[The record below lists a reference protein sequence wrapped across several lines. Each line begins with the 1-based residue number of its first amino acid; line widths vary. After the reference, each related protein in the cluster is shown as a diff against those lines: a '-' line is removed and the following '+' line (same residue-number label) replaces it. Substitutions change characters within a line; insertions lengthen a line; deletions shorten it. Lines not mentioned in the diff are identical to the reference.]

1 MGRVIRGQR
10 TCNLKNDG
18 HKLIKGMSMNKRL
31 WVLNPLL
38 LATALPAWAVD
49 DSMIVSAN
57 RTHRTVAEMAQT
69 TWVIEGQEIEQ
80 QVQGG
85 KEFKDVLAQLI
96 PGIDVSSQG
105 RTNYGMNMRGRA
117 IVVLID
123 GVRLNSS
130 RTDSRQ
136 LDSIDPFNIEHI
148 EVISGAT
155 SLYGGGS
162 TGGLINIV
170 TKKGQQE
177 RQVDLELGS
186 KTGFANS
193 NDHDERVAA
202 AVSGGT
208 DHASGRLSVAYQRF
222 GGWYDGNNDALILD
236 NTQTGL
242 QHSDRLDVMGTGT
255 IEIDENRQL
264 QLVTQYYK
272 SQGDDYGLYLG
283 KNMSAVTG
291 DGKAFTTDGL
301 NSDRV
306 PGTERHLIS
315 LQYSDADF
323 LGQNLV
329 SQVYYRDES
338 LTFYPFPTLS
348 KGQVSS
354 FSSSKQDTDQYGAKI
369 TLNSQPLDGW
379 DLTWGVDADHET
391 FNANQMFFDLDQS
404 MSSGGLNNQAIYTTG
419 RYPGY
424 SITNL
429 APFLQSSYDLND
441 IFTISGGVRY
451 QWTENRV
458 DDFVGYAQQQDVAS
472 GKVSSADAIPGG
484 KTDYDNFLFNAGIVA
499 HLTDRQQ
506 TWFNFSQGVE
516 LPDPGK
522 YYGIGKYGAA
532 VNGHLPLL
540 SSVNVGDSPLQGIK
554 VNSYELGW
562 RYTGDNLRTQL
573 AAYYSTSDKTIVVNR
588 TDMTIDVQ
596 SDKRRIYGVE
606 GAVDY
611 YFPNSDWSAGAN
623 FNVLKSQVKS
633 DGSWQKW
640 DVTLASP
647 SKATAWVGWA
657 PEPWSLRVQS
667 QQVFDISDASGNKL
681 DGYNTVDFIGSYA
694 LPLGKLTF
702 SIENLLNEDYVT
714 LWGQR
719 APLLY
724 SPTYGSSS
732 LYEYKGR
739 GRTFGLNYA
748 LSF

>member
-1 MGRVIRGQR
+1 
-10 TCNLKNDG
+10 
-18 HKLIKGMSMNKRL
+18 MNKRL
-31 WVLNPLL
+31 WVLNPIL
-38 LATALPAWAVD
+38 LALTLPAAAAQTEEENL
-49 DSMIVSAN
+49 IVSAN
-57 RTHRTVAEMAQT
+57 RSQKTVAEMAQT

-136 LDSIDPFNIEHI
+136 LDAIDPFNIAHI

-170 TKKGQQE
+170 TKKGQTD
-177 RQVDLELGS
+177 RQVELELGS
-186 KTGFANS
+186 KSGFNNS

-208 DHASGRLSVAYQRF
+208 DRASGRLSVAYQRF
-222 GGWYDGNNDALILD
+222 GGWYDGNGDALMLD

-255 IEIDENRQL
+255 LDIDENRQI
-264 QLVTQYYK
+264 QVVTQYYK
-272 SQGDDYGLYLG
+272 SQGDEDYGLYLG
-283 KNMSAVTG
+283 ENMSAVTG
-291 DGKAFTTDGL
+291 SGTASTRSGL
-301 NSDRV
+301 SSDRI

-323 LGQNLV
+323 FGQNLV
-329 SQVYYRDES
+329 SQIYYRDES
-338 LTFYPFPTLS
+338 LKFYPFPTLS
-348 KGQVSS
+348 KGQVTS
-354 FSSSKQDTDQYGAKI
+354 FSASQQDTDQYGAKI
-369 TLNSQPLDGW
+369 TLNSQLMDNW
-379 DLTWGVDADHET
+379 ELTWGVDADHET
-391 FNANQMFFDLDQS
+391 FDSNQKFFDLAWS
-404 MSSGGLNNQAIYTTG
+404 VPSGGMDNRAAYTTG

-424 SITNL
+424 SITNF
-429 APFLQSSYDLND
+429 APFLQSSYDIND
-441 IFTISGGVRY
+441 IFTLSGGVRY

-458 DDFVGYAQQQDVAS
+458 DDFVGYAQQQGIAN
-472 GKVSSADAIPGG
+472 GLASSADVIPGG
-484 KTDYDNFLFNAGIVA
+484 KTDYDNFLFNAGLLA
-499 HLTDRQQ
+499 HLTERQQ
-506 TWFNFSQGVE
+506 AWFNFSQGVE

-522 YYGIGKYGAA
+522 YYG
-532 VNGHLPLL
+532 NGTYQLVGDHYQLQR
-540 SSVNVGDSPLQGIK
+540 SVNVADSRLEGIK

-573 AAYYSTSDKTIVVNR
+573 AAYYSTSDKSIVINR
-588 TDMTIDVQ
+588 SDMTIRVEPD
-596 SDKRRIYGVE
+596 DRRIYGVE
-606 GAVDY
+606 GAADY
-611 YFPNSDWSAGAN
+611 FIPDSDWSLGAN
-623 FNVLKSQVKS
+623 FNVLKSEVKQN
-633 DGSWQKW
+633 GKWEKW

-657 PEPWSLRVQS
+657 PEPWSLRVQT
-667 QQVFDISDASGNKL
+667 QQSFDLSDASGNKL
-681 DGYNTVDFIGSYA
+681 DGYNTVDFIGSYQ

-702 SIENLLNEDYVT
+702 SIENLLDEDYTT

-724 SPTYGSSS
+724 SPTYGSPS

-748 LSF
+748 LTF

>member
-1 MGRVIRGQR
+1 M
-10 TCNLKNDG
+10 
-18 HKLIKGMSMNKRL
+18 HKRL

-38 LATALPAWAVD
+38 LSLTLPAIAAEED
-49 DSMIVSAN
+49 NLIVSAN
-57 RTHRTVAEMAQT
+57 RSQRTVAEMAQT
-69 TWVIEGQEIEQ
+69 TWVIEGSEIEQ

-136 LDSIDPFNIEHI
+136 LDSIDPFNIAHI

-170 TKKGQQE
+170 TKKGQPE
-177 RQVDLELGS
+177 REVELELGS
-186 KTGFANS
+186 KSGFNNS

-208 DHASGRLSVAYQRF
+208 DRASGRMSVAYQRF
-222 GGWYDGNNDALILD
+222 GGWYDGNHDALLLD

-255 IEIDENRQL
+255 IELDDNRQL

-272 SQGDDYGLYLG
+272 SQGDDDYGLDLG
-283 KNMSAVTG
+283 ENMSAVTG
-291 DGKAFTTDGL
+291 NGKAYTSSGL
-301 NSDRV
+301 NSDRI

-323 LGQNLV
+323 FGQNLV
-329 SQVYYRDES
+329 SQIYYRDES
-338 LTFYPFPTLS
+338 LKFYPFPTLS
-348 KGQVSS
+348 KGKVTS
-354 FSSSKQDTDQYGAKI
+354 FSASQQDTDQFGAKI
-369 TLNSQPLDGW
+369 TLNSQLMDNW
-379 DLTWGVDADHET
+379 ELTWGVDADHET
-391 FNANQMFFDLDQS
+391 FDSNQKFFDLAWS
-404 MSSGGLNNQAIYTTG
+404 LPSGGMDNRTAYTTG

-424 SITNL
+424 SITNF
-429 APFLQSSYDLND
+429 APFLQNSYDIND
-441 IFTISGGVRY
+441 IFTLSAGVRY

-458 DDFVGYAQQQDVAS
+458 DDFVGYAQQQGIAT
-472 GKVSSADAIPGG
+472 GLANSADTIPGG
-484 KTDYDNFLFNAGIVA
+484 KTDYDNFLFNAGILA

-522 YYGIGKYGAA
+522 YYG
-532 VNGHLPLL
+532 NGTYSLVGDHYQLQR
-540 SSVNVGDSPLQGIK
+540 SVNVADSRLEGIK

-562 RYTGDNLRTQL
+562 RYTGDSLRTQL
-573 AAYYSTSDKTIVVNR
+573 AAYYSTSDKSIVINR
-588 TDMTIDVQ
+588 SDMTINVQ
-596 SDKRRIYGVE
+596 PDDRRIYGLE

-611 YFPNSDWSAGAN
+611 FIADTDWSLGGN
-623 FNVLKSQVKS
+623 FNVIKSEVKQN
-633 DGSWQKW
+633 GKWQKW

-657 PEPWSLRVQS
+657 PEPWTLRVQS
-667 QQVFDISDASGNKL
+667 QQTFDLTDASGNKL
-681 DGYNTVDFIGSYA
+681 DGYNTMDFIGSYQ

-702 SIENLLNEDYVT
+702 SVENLLNEEYTT

-724 SPTYGSSS
+724 SPTYGSPS

-748 LSF
+748 LTF